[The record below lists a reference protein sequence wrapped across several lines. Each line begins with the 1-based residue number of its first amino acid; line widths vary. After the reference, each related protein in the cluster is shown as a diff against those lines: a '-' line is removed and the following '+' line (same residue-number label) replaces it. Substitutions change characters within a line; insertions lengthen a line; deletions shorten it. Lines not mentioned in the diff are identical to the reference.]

1 MKRFKRIYIETTNIC
16 NLSCSFC
23 PLTSR
28 APDMMDA
35 KRFEQILNEVKPFT
49 DYIYLHL
56 MGEPLLNPGLESF
69 LSLAKRQ
76 DIKVQITTNGTLL
89 MKEKDILLGADA
101 LRQINISLS
110 SFEAN
115 ALSASLEQYLMEV
128 IRFIEEAQKQ
138 GKVIVSLRLWN
149 LDAEG
154 LPGQNQLNKEI
165 LGILERGL
173 NLDFSIRE
181 VLGHQNGYKIKDR
194 LYLNQAEKFSW
205 PDLQRD
211 TSSDEVFCHGLRDH
225 IGILVDGTVV
235 PCCLDSDGN
244 IPLGNIQMQSLE
256 SILSSP
262 RATKIFE
269 GFSNRKAVEA
279 LCQKCGYAQ
288 RF

>member
-28 APDMMDA
+28 PLEMMDTD
-35 KRFEQILNEVKPFT
+35 RFTKILSEVRPYT
-49 DYIYLHL
+49 DFIYLHL
-56 MGEPLLNPGLESF
+56 MGEPLLNPNLSDF
-69 LSLAKRQ
+69 LSTAKHH
-76 DIKVQITTNGTLL
+76 DVKVQITTNGTLL
-89 MKEKDILLGADA
+89 MAHRDLLLGAQA

-115 ALSASLEQYLMEV
+115 QMTQPLETYLQEV
-128 IRFIEEAQKQ
+128 IQFMVEAQNQ
-138 GKVIVSLRLWN
+138 GKVILSLRLWN
-149 LDAEG
+149 LD
-154 LPGQNQLNKEI
+154 GQDIQGDNQLNDEI
-165 LGILERGL
+165 LHRLEEGL
-173 NLDFSIRE
+173 GLDYCIRE
-181 VLGHQNGYKIKDR
+181 ALGDKAGYKIKDR

-205 PDLQRD
+205 PDPLKA
-211 TSSDEVFCHGLRDH
+211 SGGENIFCHGLRDH

-244 IPLGNIQMQSLE
+244 IPLGNILE
-256 SILSSP
+256 TPLDIILSSP
-262 RATKIFE
+262 RAQNIFD
-269 GFSNRKAVEA
+269 GFSNRKAVEP